1 MADWK
6 KNTVHTLDIA
16 GYTAEGMGVAR
27 LEGRVVF
34 VPGTIDGEQWRVRLV
49 KVNKSV
55 AWGRGEELLRP
66 SPERA
71 DPGCPLYGRCGGCQY
86 RHMTYAEELRAKGR
100 RIADALERVG
110 GVRLDLPPVLGAE
123 EPDRYRNKVQFP
135 VAQGR
140 GGLAIGYYRARSHDV
155 LDAPDCLLQPAAV
168 TCLRAAFRRW
178 MEEYEIPPYDERTG
192 TGLVRHL

>member
-1 MADWK
+1 MADWR

-66 SPERA
+66 SQERA

-135 VAQGR
+135 VARGR

-155 LDAPDCLLQPAAV
+155 LDAPDCLLQPPAV
-168 TCLRAAFRRW
+168 TRLRAVFRRW
-178 MEEYEIPPYDERTG
+178 MEEHGIPPYD
-192 TGLVRHL
+192 